1 MIFMRVSSV
10 FLFVT
15 IFDRASAFPNLSL
28 AATKNTCCS
37 SLSMSSSTTPETFI
51 DAMSQAASEALG
63 RKVEL
68 IATSGGGASGGGGAS
83 TSAVLDTLTDTKY
96 FVKSARGN
104 LKMLRAEYEG
114 VKAMAET
121 NTIQVPTPIA
131 YGEYTPTNQAF
142 VLFEYLKFCG
152 GGSQY
157 ELGVMLAKVGAVVR
171 IVCACRWQSMANLY

>member
-1 MIFMRVSSV
+1 MLLLRAYSLF

-15 IFDRASAFPNLSL
+15 FFSRVCAFTNLSF
-28 AATKNTCCS
+28 AAAKNTCHS
-37 SLSMSSSTTPETFI
+37 SLAMTPTTPETFL

-68 IATSGGGASGGGGAS
+68 VATSGGGATGGGGAS
-83 TSAVLDTLTDTKY
+83 TSAVLDKMTNTKY
-96 FVKSARGN
+96 FVKSARGE

-114 VKAMAET
+114 VKAMAVT

-131 YGEYTPTNQAF
+131 YGEYAPTNQAF

-157 ELGVMLAKVGAVVR
+157 DLGVMLAKVG
-171 IVCACRWQSMANLY
+171 S